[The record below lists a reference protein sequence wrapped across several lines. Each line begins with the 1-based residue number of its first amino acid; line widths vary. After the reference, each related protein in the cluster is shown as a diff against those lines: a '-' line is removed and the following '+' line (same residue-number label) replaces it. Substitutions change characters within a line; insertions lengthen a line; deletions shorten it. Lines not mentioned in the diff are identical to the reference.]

1 MAKPIL
7 QRPSARRVPEESTPA
22 SSAEVTEVSAEGAR
36 RKTQPSTSRAGKGP
50 TEGGDGKVVSAPQ
63 LPQSAKEIVN
73 TEGRASKGRTAT
85 KSTVQVQ
92 TWLFN
97 GRDPG
102 ADFEL
107 SNLPK
112 LIANRKTLA
121 WVDLCGY
128 SEKDLR
134 GIAKL
139 LGLHPI
145 SIEAAL
151 APWQRP
157 RVDTFTDNY
166 FASVT
171 LVKPNP
177 TKLEVDIGE
186 LDLFVGEN
194 FLLTVHKEALPFLA
208 NIAERVYKSPDLV
221 RLHTSYVVYIVLDEM
236 LDFYQG
242 IFEQVEERIEKVEES
257 ALSDESDAF
266 LSDLLRLKRY
276 VFLIGRRAEQHR
288 LVFSAFIRPDFKFT
302 AGPEIEPY
310 FRDLQQRLEQI
321 VERLFTARESVNSAF
336 EIYVSQMSHRTNQVM
351 KLLAVVSTVLL
362 PATLIVGLFGTNFL
376 LPALHSQSAFVL
388 MVALLVIVPG
398 AVLLV
403 LRQRKVF

>member
-1 MAKPIL
+1 MAKANRKPPPAK
-7 QRPSARRVPEESTPA
+7 RAPAESAPTSPRDL
-22 SSAEVTEVSAEGAR
+22 TEVSAEAAR
-36 RKTQPSTSRAGKGP
+36 QTQRSKDRAGKGP
-50 TEGGDGKVVSAPQ
+50 PEGGEGKVVSAPQ
-63 LPQSAKEIVN
+63 LPASAEEIVN
-73 TEGRASKGRTAT
+73 TEGAASNGQSGT
-85 KSTVQVQ
+85 KSKAQVQ

-107 SNLPK
+107 SSLPE

-134 GIAKL
+134 DIAKL
-139 LGLHPI
+139 LGLHSI
-145 SIEAAL
+145 SVEAAL

-157 RVDTFTDNY
+157 RVDTFKDNF

-177 TKLEVDIGE
+177 KRLEVDIGE

-208 NIAERVYKSPDLV
+208 NIAERVYRSPDLV

-242 IFEQVEERIEKVEES
+242 IFELVEERIEQVEES
-257 ALSDESDAF
+257 ALTDQSDAF

-276 VFLIGRRAEQHR
+276 VFLIGRLAEQHR
-288 LVFSAFIRPDFKFT
+288 LVFTAFIRPDFEFT

-362 PATLIVGLFGTNFL
+362 PATLIVGLFGTSFQ
-376 LPALHSQSAFVL
+376 LPALHSQAAFAL
-388 MVALLVIVPG
+388 MVALLVIVP
-398 AVLLV
+398 AVVLVV

>member
-1 MAKPIL
+1 MTGTSAKVDGR
-7 QRPSARRVPEESTPA
+7 RP
-22 SSAEVTEVSAEGAR
+22 TE
-36 RKTQPSTSRAGKGP
+36 STSRAGKELP
-50 TEGGDGKVVSAPQ
+50 QGGSGKVVSAPP
-63 LPQSAKEIVN
+63 LPQSAEEIVS
-73 TEGRASKGRTAT
+73 TEGRAST
-85 KSTVQVQ
+85 KAAAAKSKARVQ

-107 SNLPK
+107 SSLPN
-112 LIANRKTLA
+112 LIADRKNLA
-121 WVDLCGY
+121 WVDLCKY
-128 SEKDLR
+128 SEKDLK

-139 LGLHPI
+139 LGLHPL
-145 SIEAAL
+145 SVEAAL

-157 RVDTFTDNY
+157 RIDTFNDN
-166 FASVT
+166 FFTSVT

-177 TKLEVDIGE
+177 KKLEVDIGE

-194 FLLTVHKEALPFLA
+194 FLLTVHKDALPFLE
-208 NIAERVYKSPDLV
+208 NIADRVHKSPDLV
-221 RLHTSYVVYIVLDEM
+221 RLHTAYVVYIVLDEM

-242 IFEQVEERIEKVEES
+242 IFEQVEERIEKIEES
-257 ALSDESDAF
+257 ALTDESDAF
-266 LSDLLRLKRY
+266 LADLLRLKRY
-276 VFLIGRRAEQHR
+276 VFLIGRLAEQHR
-288 LVFSAFIRPDFKFT
+288 VVFSAFMRPDFEFT

-310 FRDLQQRLEQI
+310 FRDLQQRLDQI

-362 PATLIVGLFGTNFL
+362 PATLIVGLFGTIVV
-376 LPALHSQSAFVL
+376 PPLHSQA
-388 MVALLVIVPG
+388 ALLLMAALVVIVPS